1 MTTPKLIDDLKRDE
15 GCVLR
20 AYQDTVGV
28 WTIGYGHAYVP
39 PGTVWSQA
47 QADDALR
54 QDVQRT
60 EQALDRALPWWRTL
74 NDVRQDA
81 LANMA
86 FNLGIKGLLGFR
98 NTLAYI
104 RAGDFDKAASNM
116 LQSRWARQ
124 VGRRANRISELIR
137 KGTR

>member
-28 WTIGYGHAYVP
+28 WTIGYGHAYVQ
-39 PGTVWSQA
+39 PGTTWTQA

-54 QDVQRT
+54 RDVQRT
-60 EQALDRALPWWRTL
+60 VEALDRNLSWWRTL

-81 LANMA
+81 LVNMA

-98 NTLAYI
+98 NTLADI
-104 RAGDFDKAASNM
+104 RAGDFEKAASNM

-124 VGRRANRISELIR
+124 IGRRANRISELIR
-137 KGTR
+137 KGER